1 MKKIAMGCDHGGF
14 ELKEILRQRLQDEG
28 YEVED
33 FGCYTPDPVEY
44 PEIAFKVAGEVAA
57 RPQEYEFGI
66 LCCGTGI
73 GVSIAA
79 NKVKGVRAALC
90 ADCFSARMAKEH
102 NNANI
107 ITFGGRTD
115 RARAGL
121 GDGESL
127 YGGRVPA
134 RHPRAAGRGADKS
147 LNRRSCAK
155 EVGTRRLCR
164 RVPFL
169 AKRSYNGKVL
179 LQRQLSKGGDALKKA
194 AILRKIF
201 ISTLYLST
209 FTFGGGYVI
218 VTLLKN
224 KFVNELH
231 WIDEEEMLD
240 LVAIAQSSPG
250 AIAVNGAIVVGYKL
264 AGLAGVV
271 CAVLGAVI
279 PPFVILT
286 LVSFFYAAF
295 RENKVIQSLLY
306 GMKSGVGA
314 VIISVVYDMGS
325 SIVKSKDAVL
335 ILIMALAFVANYFFA
350 VNVIYIIL
358 IVIVIGLV
366 RTLIRERRKGA
377 RG

>member
-1 MKKIAMGCDHGGF
+1 
-14 ELKEILRQRLQDEG
+14 
-28 YEVED
+28 
-33 FGCYTPDPVEY
+33 
-44 PEIAFKVAGEVAA
+44 
-57 RPQEYEFGI
+57 
-66 LCCGTGI
+66 
-73 GVSIAA
+73 
-79 NKVKGVRAALC
+79 
-90 ADCFSARMAKEH
+90 MAK
-102 NNANI
+102 
-107 ITFGGRTD
+107 RD
-115 RARAGL
+115 
-121 GDGESL
+121 
-127 YGGRVPA
+127 
-134 RHPRAAGRGADKS
+134 
-147 LNRRSCAK
+147 
-155 EVGTRRLCR
+155 
-164 RVPFL
+164 
-169 AKRSYNGKVL
+169 YNGKVL
-179 LQRQLSKGGDALKKA
+179 LQRQLSKGGDAFKKA